1 MLCKIENC
9 RSFMFYIKM
18 ANISKLYNYRTE
30 QTDEELAEKVKL
42 ESDGYTKCILLP
54 KRDLL
59 YVKPDCTVQELFD
72 FYRQDTEPKS
82 TFNVVC
88 HRYDSTKD
96 EYVRWCAVTDFG
108 RSMANLELEAGSKI
122 RLGIMM
128 VELL

>member
-1 MLCKIENC
+1 
-9 RSFMFYIKM
+9 MFYIKM
-18 ANISKLYNYRTE
+18 ANISKLYNSRTE

-96 EYVRWCAVTDFG
+96 EYVTDFG